1 MANESLHVGP
11 AQKKKLIFL
20 VALILTIAVMNGT
33 MFNVAIPDI
42 QSYFGIPS
50 SQVSWVLTSYIMVYA
65 IGALMYGKL
74 ADFYSIKALLTFG
87 IILFAAGATLGLFSQ
102 SFAMLLVA
110 RVLQAAGGATIP
122 ALGFVIP
129 ARFFPEDKGRVFG
142 LISSTVA
149 FASGVG
155 PIVGGLL
162 GGWLSWRYLFL
173 FSILSLLALPFL
185 RKWLP
190 DEEKRSGFIDY
201 LGAALFGA
209 AIAGILLFVTTL
221 QWIFLLMFIVFMA
234 VFSVRTAKADDPF
247 IRPSLLKNKYY
258 TVTILTS
265 FLGVCSMFGLLFI
278 IPLMTR
284 ELYELSTTQ
293 IGLVIFP
300 GAILAGFLG
309 RTGGDLADRHGPKV
323 VVIAALVFIAFG
335 TMLLS
340 GFAGVSAVAVSV
352 VLIIAY
358 IGFPLIQSSTAN
370 ILSSVLEEN
379 ETGVGIGMFNLMNFM
394 AGAFSSAIFGAVLEI
409 QGVNTSLNPF
419 ASGGSSAIYS
429 NVYLAL
435 TLISLFA
442 LAMFTYT
449 FRAFRVAP
457 QSEKNPE

>member
-1 MANESLHVGP
+1 MTNESVHVGQS
-11 AQKKKLIFL
+11 QKKKLIFL

-42 QSYFGIPS
+42 QSYFGIPA

-74 ADFYSIKALLTFG
+74 ADFYSIKSLLTFG

-190 DEEKRSGFIDY
+190 NEEKRSGFIDY

-221 QWIFLLMFIVFMA
+221 QWIFLLAFIVFIA
-234 VFSVRTAKADDPF
+234 VFAFRTAKADDPF

-309 RTGGDLADRHGPKV
+309 RAGGDLADRHGPKV
-323 VVIAALVFIAFG
+323 VVIAALAFIAFG
-335 TMLLS
+335 TVLLS

-352 VLIIAY
+352 VLVIAY

-409 QGVNTSLNPF
+409 QGVNSSLNPF

-449 FRAFRVAP
+449 FRSFQVAP
-457 QSEKNPE
+457 RAGRN